1 MRESA
6 GEAIVAV
13 DGPAGSGKST
23 LGRRLATALRLPLI
37 DTGLFYRA
45 VTLAAARA
53 GARPEDEALLADI
66 ARRTRID
73 IGTDPD
79 AQPDVR
85 VDGIAVSSDDLHDP
99 RHAALLSAVSGVAGV
114 RQALLEPQ
122 RALAGRGAV
131 AVGRDCG
138 TVVFPNADVKLYLD
152 ADAGVRTSRRAT
164 QLRARGARVDVA
176 VLDTEVRGRD
186 TSDASRDHG
195 PLRPAPDARVIDTGK
210 HGIDEMVALALQL
223 CAERGLTPR

>member
-1 MRESA
+1 MREAA

-53 GARPEDEALLADI
+53 GARPEDAALLADV
-66 ARRTRID
+66 ARRASIE

-85 VDGIAVSSDDLHDP
+85 VNGVAASAGDLHDP
-99 RHAALLSAVSGVAGV
+99 GHAAMLSAVSGVAGV
-114 RQALLEPQ
+114 RQALLE
-122 RALAGRGAV
+122 
-131 AVGRDCG
+131 
-138 TVVFPNADVKLYLD
+138 
-152 ADAGVRTSRRAT
+152 
-164 QLRARGARVDVA
+164 
-176 VLDTEVRGRD
+176 
-186 TSDASRDHG
+186 
-195 PLRPAPDARVIDTGK
+195 
-210 HGIDEMVALALQL
+210 
-223 CAERGLTPR
+223 

>member
-1 MRESA
+1 MREAA

-53 GARPEDEALLADI
+53 RARPEDEALLADI

-73 IGTDPD
+73 IGTHPD

-99 RHAALLSAVSGVAGV
+99 RHAALLSAVSGGRARHRHRKTRHRRDGGAGAPAV
-114 RQALLEPQ
+114 RRTRLDTAMIYVVM
-122 RALAGRGAV
+122 RGAV
-131 AVGRDCG
+131 RVIAAVVLGRRLHIEG
-138 TVVFPNADVKLYLD
+138 LEHVP
-152 ADAGVRTSRRAT
+152 R
-164 QLRARGARVDVA
+164 RGAALVVGNHVGA
-176 VLDTEVRGRD
+176 
-186 TSDASRDHG
+186 
-195 PLRPAPDARVIDTGK
+195 IDG
-210 HGIDEMVALALQL
+210 
-223 CAERGLTPR
+223 